1 MLTSAN
7 SQEKSESGKAASL
20 SIANVGGIFVVLLAG
35 LGVACITACV
45 EYLWTGRQA
54 NRDRKVGHADM
65 QAMLEFSPHPNRIEC

>member
-1 MLTSAN
+1 M
-7 SQEKSESGKAASL
+7 QEKSESGKAASL

-54 NRDRKVGHADM
+54 NRDRKVGHADIQEMFRM
-65 QAMLEFSPHPNRIEC
+65 QI